1 MTILL
6 GSVRGSLK
14 LLKLLDF
21 SAQQD
26 DMMVNE
32 SLLHLVTNS
41 LLLIVELSLTGF
53 GSNSRRS
60 LCGHGLIVS
69 SAPAKRTEK
78 F

>member
-14 LLKLLDF
+14 LLKLMDF
-21 SAQQD
+21 SANPD
-26 DMMVNE
+26 DLMVNE

-60 LCGHGLIVS
+60 IMWDWFDRFFGT
-69 SAPAKRTEK
+69 R
-78 F
+78 

>member
-60 LCGHGLIVS
+60 ICGIGLIAS